1 MLAHYSSVHNLLI
14 CYTSVQM
21 VVLYIDPEGE
31 NVFSRSYA
39 SSPHG
44 TTEKGQLQLESTRT
58 IENLQSKVYELQSA
72 LSKYDPDS
80 KLLERKSSKVT
91 FNEIAQIHHQ
101 SSVSRNGSTAKTSF
115 ENGKGVDSTAL

>member
-14 CYTSVQM
+14 CYTSAQM

-44 TTEKGQLQLESTRT
+44 STEKGQLQLESTRT
-58 IENLQSKVYELQSA
+58 IENLQSKAYELQST
-72 LSKYDPDS
+72 LSKYDP
-80 KLLERKSSKVT
+80 ERKSSKVL

-101 SSVSRNGSTAKTSF
+101 SSVSRKGSTAKTSF